1 MKNNVKRRWPW
12 NKNQQKAMTKK
23 LITYGTLGFMTMLF
37 IVSCKVGPNYVE
49 PEDKT
54 PVEFRFTAEKTDSII
69 NFKWWE
75 IFNDPTLD
83 TLIHTALRENKNLL
97 IAASRIEQ
105 ARANFKFNKADMGPK
120 FGVQADAGVQNQFF
134 GQNLDQN
141 LETYGASATLNWEL
155 DFWGKFRRGNEAAQA
170 ELLASFYGKRAI
182 EVALISE
189 VAINYFQLLDF
200 QTRLDISEKTLASR
214 DTSLQII
221 QARFDKG
228 YTHIIDVNQ
237 AEIQKAIA
245 QVSVPTFQRE
255 IGFAENNLS
264 ILLGRNPSSIIT
276 PKTLI
281 EYQVPDTVP
290 QGIPSEL
297 LARRPDIMEAAQ
309 LYRAQN
315 ARIGVA
321 QAMRFPAI
329 SLTGMLGV
337 GSNDL
342 STLLDNGLGWSAGAS
357 LLGPLFEW
365 GKNVRRVDIER
376 EIARQ
381 SLFSYENTVLTAL
394 LEVDNSLISLQT
406 LRDEL
411 AANEYKL
418 GAAENA
424 SYLSRQRYFQG
435 VTSYLEV
442 IENQRQEFEARLSYS
457 ENYQRLLSAYIG
469 LYKSL
474 GGGWVTEA
482 ELEKYALQLADEL
495 NVNESEIDRDSLYYA
510 GQLVDYYLTPEQEQQ
525 RKEQRKELNQR
536 EREMRKA
543 ARNSK

>member
-1 MKNNVKRRWPW
+1 MKNNVIRPWPW

-49 PEDKT
+49 PEDTT

-120 FGVQADAGVQNQFF
+120 FGVQANAAVQNQLF

-189 VAINYFQLLDF
+189 VAINYFQLLDY

-264 ILLGRNPSSIIT
+264 ILLGRNPGSIIT

-290 QGIPSEL
+290 HGIPSEL
-297 LARRPDIMEAAQ
+297 LARRPDVMEAAQ

-329 SLTGMLGV
+329 SLTGILGV

-342 STLLDNGLGWSAGAS
+342 SNLLSNGLGWSAGAS

-457 ENYQRLLSAYIG
+457 ENYQRLLSAYIA

-474 GGGWVTEA
+474 GGGWVTEG

-543 ARNSK
+543 ARNAK